1 MSGAG
6 RKIRLSLTWYVGL
19 TRLSGDTLGRTESM
33 RITGLEGFNL
43 KSPLERSFGW
53 SNGWLSH
60 RSIDVVKIET
70 DEGITGWGEGYVGPG
85 GSVVKQLFQDLLIGA
100 DPMNRIGLWQQMF
113 SRLYNNNAYGGFG
126 GSAIS
131 AVDIALWD
139 IAGKATGLPVS
150 DLLGGRVRDR
160 VAVYAT
166 GLYYT
171 EGEFPTRL
179 LEEATGYVEMGF
191 TGMKTKVGGLPME
204 EDVRRVAAIRDAIG
218 PDIKLMVDANQA
230 FNAASAIRLG
240 NMLAELDLMWF
251 EEPVGAKDLD
261 GYLQV
266 KSAIPMPVSGG
277 ENLRTRYE
285 FKDFLAKRAYD
296 IAQPDVINVGGI
308 TEMRNV
314 AMTANSM
321 GIQVNPHVWGSPI
334 MIAASLHLASTL
346 PPCTP
351 ARDPQPYAQEPV
363 MEYDRTPSGIRDSL
377 SITQFEMIDSTVVV
391 PTGPGLGIEVDEDAV
406 RRFATTEG
414 IAPTT

>member
-1 MSGAG
+1 
-6 RKIRLSLTWYVGL
+6 
-19 TRLSGDTLGRTESM
+19 M
-33 RITGLEGFNL
+33 RITGVEGFNL
-43 KSPLERSFGW
+43 KSTLERSFGW

-60 RSIDVVKIET
+60 RSIDVLKIET

-85 GSVVKQLFQDLLIGA
+85 GSVVKQLFEDLLVGA
-100 DPMNRIGLWQQMF
+100 DPMNRVGFWQQMF
-113 SRLYNNNAYGGFG
+113 SRVYNGNAYGGFG

-139 IAGKATGLPVS
+139 IAGKATGLPVC

-191 TGMKTKVGGLPME
+191 TGMKTKVGGLPMD
-204 EDVRRVAAIRDAIG
+204 EDVKRVAAIRGAIG

-240 NMLAELDLMWF
+240 NMLGDLDLMWF
-251 EEPVGAKDLD
+251 EEPVGAKDLE

-334 MIAASLHLASTL
+334 MIAASLHVAATL
-346 PPCTP
+346 PPCPP

-363 MEYDRTPSGIRDSL
+363 MEYDRTPSGIRDGL
-377 SITQFEMIDSTVVV
+377 SPTPFEMIDSTVVV
-391 PTGPGLGIEVDEDAV
+391 PTSPGLGIEVDEAAV
-406 RRFATTEG
+406 RRFATTEA
-414 IAPTT
+414 IIPTT